1 MTDANIKENI
11 AATLNEEMKKR
22 RMSIDKFAKFLEIGK
37 TSLQNYL
44 NKDGN
49 PSLKTL
55 ELIAGKLN
63 LSMGE
68 LLFRGRKFHS
78 SGRTSLNG
86 IPEEI
91 TLLHP
96 RVRESAQLQFLSLQS
111 LYDLSDKL
119 TLEEEVEEIL
129 SGGHTA

>member
-1 MTDANIKENI
+1 MNIKENI

-44 NKDGN
+44 NKEGN

-91 TLLHP
+91 ALLHP

-129 SGGHTA
+129 SGEHTA

>member
-1 MTDANIKENI
+1 MNIKENI

-55 ELIAGKLN
+55 ELSAGKLN

>member
-1 MTDANIKENI
+1 MNIKENI

-22 RMSIDKFAKFLEIGK
+22 GMSIDKFAKFLEIGK

-44 NKDGN
+44 NKAGN

-91 TLLHP
+91 ALLHS

-129 SGGHTA
+129 SGEHTA

>member
-1 MTDANIKENI
+1 MNIKENI

-22 RMSIDKFAKFLEIGK
+22 GMSIDKFAKFLEIGK

-44 NKDGN
+44 NKAGN

-91 TLLHP
+91 ALLHS